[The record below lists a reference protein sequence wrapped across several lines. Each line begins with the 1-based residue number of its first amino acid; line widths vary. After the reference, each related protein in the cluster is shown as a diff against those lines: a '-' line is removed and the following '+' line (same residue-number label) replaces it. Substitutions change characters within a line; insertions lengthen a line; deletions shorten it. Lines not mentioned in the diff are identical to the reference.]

1 METKTI
7 KLKDIILAEYNPRVK
22 LTEADFEYKALKAS
36 IDEFGLVV
44 PLIVNERTGKLVSG
58 HQRLNVLLKDG
69 VEETEAVIVDF
80 DEEKEKALCIAM
92 NKIGG
97 QWDYGLL
104 ADIMEE
110 LRNSEIDT
118 LVTGFSGNEISELL
132 GELNDGLED
141 LPEIESVGKKEDT
154 DDGVPCI
161 VGEYKFRIPDTQY
174 KDMMADV
181 REKVGFSKEMV
192 ESELRRR
199 LFGCLSEK

>member
-1 METKTI
+1 METKTMR
-7 KLKDIILAEYNPRVK
+7 LEDIIPAEYNPRVT
-22 LTEADFEYKALKAS
+22 LTETDFEYKALKAS

-44 PLIVNERTGKLVSG
+44 PLIVNEKTGNLVSG
-58 HQRLNVLLKDG
+58 HQRLNVLIKSG
-69 VEETEAVIVDF
+69 IEETEVVTVDLE
-80 DEEKEKALCIAM
+80 EEKEKALCIAM

-110 LRNSEIDT
+110 LRNSEVDT
-118 LVTGFSGNEISELL
+118 TVTGFSGNEIAELL
-132 GELNDGLED
+132 GELNDEMVD

-161 VGEYKFRIPDTQY
+161 VGEYKFRIPDTKY

>member
-7 KLKDIILAEYNPRVK
+7 KLKDIIPAEYNPRVT
-22 LTEADFEYKALKAS
+22 LTETDFEYKALKAS

-44 PLIVNERTGKLVSG
+44 PLIVNEKTGNLVSG
-58 HQRLNVLLKDG
+58 HQRLNVLIKSG
-69 VEETEAVIVDF
+69 IEETEVVTVDLE
-80 DEEKEKALCIAM
+80 EEKEKALCIAM

-110 LRNSEIDT
+110 LRNSEVDT
-118 LVTGFSGNEISELL
+118 TVTGFSGNEIAELL
-132 GELNDGLED
+132 GELNDEMVD

-161 VGEYKFRIPDTQY
+161 VGEYKFRIPYALY
-174 KDMMADV
+174 KNMMADV

>member
-1 METKTI
+1 METKTMR
-7 KLKDIILAEYNPRVK
+7 LEDIIPAEYNPRVM
-22 LTEADFEYKALKAS
+22 LTETDFEYKALKAS

-44 PLIVNERTGKLVSG
+44 PLIVNEKTGNLVSG
-58 HQRLNVLLKDG
+58 HQRLNVLIKSG
-69 VEETEAVIVDF
+69 IEETEVVTVDLE
-80 DEEKEKALCIAM
+80 EEKEKALCIAM

-110 LRNSEIDT
+110 LRNSEVDIT
-118 LVTGFSGNEISELL
+118 VTGFSGNEIAELL
-132 GELNDGLED
+132 GELQEEADNMPD
-141 LPEIESVGKKEDT
+141 IESVGKKEDME
-154 DDGVPCI
+154 DGVPCVI
-161 VGEYKFRIPDTQY
+161 GEYKFRIPDLSY

-192 ESELRRR
+192 ESELKRR